1 MTADSGG
8 LYTNGTVEAS
18 STYDDFDTGLIYANV
33 QITC

>member
-1 MTADSGG
+1 

-18 STYDDFDTGLIYANV
+18 SNYDDFDTGLIYANV